1 MRFYHRPTLSV
12 SRFAAA
18 PILTVSG
25 EAEWGDNWDDA
36 LEEEG
41 VVNQNEDDA

>member
-1 MRFYHRPTLSV
+1 MKNYETPTLSV
-12 SRFAAA
+12 NRLMAVR
-18 PILTVSG
+18 ILTVSG

-41 VVNQNEDDA
+41 AIDPNEDDA